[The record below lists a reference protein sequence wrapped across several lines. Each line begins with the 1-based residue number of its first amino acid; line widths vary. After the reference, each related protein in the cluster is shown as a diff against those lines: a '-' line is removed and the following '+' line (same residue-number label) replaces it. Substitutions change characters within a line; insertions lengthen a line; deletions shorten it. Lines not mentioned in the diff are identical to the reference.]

1 MQRDR
6 LVRFLQTIS
15 SSFTTEKMKKNF
27 KDTKKKQIREKKDGI
42 KMLKRRY
49 VKWREKQGQY
59 EQLEI
64 EEYLIEEPYELDL
77 DLKFGNKKS
86 T

>member
-1 MQRDR
+1 
-6 LVRFLQTIS
+6 
-15 SSFTTEKMKKNF
+15 MKKNIRNV
-27 KDTKKKQIREKKDGI
+27 KKKQIREKKDGI

-64 EEYLIEEPYELDL
+64 EEYLIESPYEMDL
-77 DLKFGNKKS
+77 ERDREVF
-86 T
+86 

>member
-1 MQRDR
+1 
-6 LVRFLQTIS
+6 
-15 SSFTTEKMKKNF
+15 MKKNF